1 MLRVG
6 DGLDLAAVPALE
18 QEDLPVD
25 GDQRAGGHEQ
35 VAQVGGGAPAR
46 QVKQGLVA
54 ERDVPVRQAAQIVP
68 GMCVVAQPVPAQC
81 RLRHGHQVL
90 EEPREREGDLARPV
104 IEHLGQ

>member
-1 MLRVG
+1 LLNSCAAAFRVPEVRNWFAARARIRGSSRQVVNWRRACVLRVG
-6 DGLDLAAVPALE
+6 EGLDLAAVPALE

-54 ERDVPVRQAAQIVP
+54 ERDVPP
-68 GMCVVAQPVPAQC
+68 C
-81 RLRHGHQVL
+81 
-90 EEPREREGDLARPV
+90 ARPRR
-104 IEHLGQ
+104 